1 MDHSAF
7 HALISGERCGVG
19 PTLLR
24 GGLQVASW
32 FYGAAVQSRNL
43 AYNRGWKAISKAQI
57 PVISVGNVTTG
68 GTGKTPFAA
77 WLARWFRERG
87 IRVCFLSRGYGAEL
101 GQQNDEALVLDRLCP
116 DVPHLQNA
124 DRVAGASIAVEELDM
139 QLLIL
144 DDGFQ
149 HRRLARDLDI
159 VLIDALEPWGYGHLL
174 PRGLLREP
182 KSALQRADLV
192 ILTRAD
198 QANDAARQ
206 AIRDTL
212 KRIRGDD
219 RCIEVAFTPQR
230 LINASGQAAE
240 LNLLRGL
247 RVRAFCGIGNPAG
260 FRRTMDRLSVDAID
274 TKTFPDHHRYTRE
287 DVASLTAWAES
298 SPVAAVLTTLKD
310 HVKIPVDRLG
320 QTPLWSVDVGATIV
334 SGESVLVDALE
345 RVRAKLVDAVV

>member
-1 MDHSAF
+1 MDHTAF
-7 HALISGERCGVG
+7 HALISGERRGVG

-32 FYGAAVQSRNL
+32 FYGAAVRTRNL

-77 WLARWFRERG
+77 WLARWFRNHG
-87 IRVCFLSRGYGAEL
+87 VRVCFLSRGYGAEP

-124 DRVAGASIAVEELDM
+124 DRAEGARIAVEELDM

-182 KSALQRADLV
+182 LGALRRADVVV
-192 ILTRAD
+192 ITRAD
-198 QANDAARQ
+198 QSSAETRQ
-206 AIRDTL
+206 NIRTVL

-219 RCIEVAFTPQR
+219 RCVEVAFTPQR
-230 LINASGQAAE
+230 LVNASGQTAE
-240 LNLLRGL
+240 LDSLRGQS
-247 RVRAFCGIGNPAG
+247 VRAFCGIGNPAG
-260 FRRTMDRLSVDAID
+260 FRRTIEYLGVDLND
-274 TKTFPDHHRYTRE
+274 VKTFPDHHRYTRE
-287 DVASLTAWAES
+287 AVASLAAWAES

-320 QTPLWSVDVGATIV
+320 QTPLWSVDVGATITA
-334 SGESVLVDALE
+334 GESILVDALDL
-345 RVRAKLVDAVV
+345 VRARVVDSEV